1 MTISIQTP
9 SFAPKKDLTMFVHEK
24 ANHLLRLYNEIISTE
39 VCLKLD
45 SSETKENKF
54 CSIRLLIPGND
65 FLASAQCKTFEEAI
79 AQSTDA
85 LERQIKKRKTKII
98 AKRKSIEEVNTRNSW

>member
-9 SFAPKKDLTMFVHEK
+9 SFAPKTELTMFVHEK
-24 ANHLLRLYNEIISTE
+24 ANYLLRLYNEIISTE

-45 SSETKENKF
+45 SSETRENKF

-65 FLASAQCKTFEEAI
+65 LLASAQCKTFEEAI
-79 AQSTDA
+79 AQSADA

-98 AKRKSIEEVNTRNSW
+98 AKRKSIEEVNTRNA